1 MVAAQRGSRYNELSM
16 ADADA
21 DRRAHRRFSIQ
32 LPVEVRVP
40 AAGQEA
46 AAEHTST
53 KDISARGL
61 YLSLSRNLRR
71 GDRLECVL
79 TLPPE
84 ITQGSSIQVR
94 CLGRVVRVERP
105 GKEGRMGVAATIER
119 YEFLRGNPQ

>member
-1 MVAAQRGSRYNELSM
+1 M
-16 ADADA
+16 AES
-21 DRRAHRRFSIQ
+21 DRRAHRRFSIL

-40 AAGQEA
+40 G
-46 AAEHTST
+46 AAEAQVASAEQTST

-61 YLSLSRNLRR
+61 YLSLGRNLKK

-84 ITQGSSIQVR
+84 ITQGNSIQVR

-105 GKEGRMGVAATIER
+105 GAEGRMGVAATIER
-119 YEFLRGNPQ
+119 YEFLRSQTQ